1 MCMTLIIASASP
13 FLVLS
18 LLSSRAEEEAAAR
31 VKLEK
36 EKRELLAQLQET
48 QDDLESERE
57 GRARAEKQRRQLN
70 EELESLRDSLEV
82 SESSTVAQQEI
93 RTQRENE
100 LAQFKKQLEDE
111 TANHESTVAS
121 MRSKNNKAM
130 EDLND
135 QLEAAKKV
143 SNVTASLFLGM
154 C

>member
-1 MCMTLIIASASP
+1 MP
-13 FLVLS
+13 PPH
-18 LLSSRAEEEAAAR
+18 LSSFFLSSPRAEEEAAAR
-31 VKLEK
+31 AKLEK
-36 EKRELLAQLQET
+36 EKREIQSQLQET

-57 GRARAEKQRRQLN
+57 GRARAEKQRKQLT
-70 EELESLRDSLEV
+70 EELDSLRDSLEV

-93 RTQRENE
+93 RSQRENE
-100 LAQFKKQLEDE
+100 LGQLKKQLEDE

-143 SNVTASLFLGM
+143 SNRLFLE
-154 C
+154 